1 MNEFNNYQVKI
12 TDSWTVIINIPF
24 ITLKCDIFMFLI
36 YKTTERLIKI
46 SHNFLA
52 YVLAIGVPKEK

>member
-1 MNEFNNYQVKI
+1 MNL
-12 TDSWTVIINIPF
+12 IIIRLKLLIHGLSLLTFF

-52 YVLAIGVPKEK
+52 YVLAIDVPKEK